1 MPPPPCRPGT
11 GTFQGCGAGPPPCCC
26 RASSVLLRAWSL
38 ITVRGGLQMG
48 KARVQN
54 LPPPPPSFNC
64 SRQGKTCYAPPAPT
78 FFVKVKTSLAPL
90 LSLCLSVSLS
100 LSVSLTVFLSVYLSV
115 CLSVSVFCGFSLAI
129 VGFSLVIIGDQRG
142 SHISSKQHFHPLAL
156 THIWEWSL
164 ITGRV
169 GRGLKDVGMCVCV
182 GYLYRHLWNLIGD

>member
-48 KARVQN
+48 KSRVQN
-54 LPPPPPSFNC
+54 LPPPPHSTVQDRVKLVTPPRPPLFLLRLKLHLPPS
-64 SRQGKTCYAPPAPT
+64 
-78 FFVKVKTSLAPL
+78 SLSVCRS
-90 LSLCLSVSLS
+90 LSLCL
-100 LSVSLTVFLSVYLSV
+100 
-115 CLSVSVFCGFSLAI
+115 
-129 VGFSLVIIGDQRG
+129 
-142 SHISSKQHFHPLAL
+142 
-156 THIWEWSL
+156 WEWSL
-164 ITGRV
+164 ITRRA